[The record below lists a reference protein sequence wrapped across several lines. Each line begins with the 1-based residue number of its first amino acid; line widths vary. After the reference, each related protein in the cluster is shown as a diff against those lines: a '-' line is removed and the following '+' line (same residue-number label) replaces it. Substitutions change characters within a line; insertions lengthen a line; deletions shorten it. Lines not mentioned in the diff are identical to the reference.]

1 MTDIAIVAAVRT
13 PIGSFR
19 GAFAPLSAV
28 DLGAAV
34 VRGLLERCQLPA
46 AAVDELIFG
55 QVLTAGCGQNPA
67 RQTALRA
74 GLPVD
79 TPAVTVNL
87 VCGSGLKAVQQAVQA
102 IRCGDAGI
110 VIAGGQES
118 MSNAPYLMHGARDG
132 LRFGHAS
139 LQDSMIQDGLWDAFN
154 DYHMGRRLRHQPRAP
169 GRLRRQLPAQ
179 SGGRYRRRALSR
191 GDRPGQRP
199 AGQKAAA
206 SRD

>member
-1 MTDIAIVAAVRT
+1 
-13 PIGSFR
+13 
-19 GAFAPLSAV
+19 
-28 DLGAAV
+28 
-34 VRGLLERCQLPA
+34 
-46 AAVDELIFG
+46 
-55 QVLTAGCGQNPA
+55 
-67 RQTALRA
+67 
-74 GLPVD
+74 
-79 TPAVTVNL
+79 
-87 VCGSGLKAVQQAVQA
+87 
-102 IRCGDAGI
+102 
-110 VIAGGQES
+110 

-154 DYHMGRRLRHQPRAP
+154 DYHMGITAENLADAFDISRERR

-199 AGQKAAA
+199 AGQTAAA